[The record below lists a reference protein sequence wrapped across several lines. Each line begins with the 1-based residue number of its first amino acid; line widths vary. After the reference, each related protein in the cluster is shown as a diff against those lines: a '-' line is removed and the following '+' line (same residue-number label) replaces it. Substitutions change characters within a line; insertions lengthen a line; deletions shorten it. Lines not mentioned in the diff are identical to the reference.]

1 MDPLRKSEGNLPAG
15 RRPTVSQRRAFT
27 LVELLVGS
35 LVFILITGVIG
46 VVFIT
51 AHRYTRLYQQVSLA
65 QREALHCLQQ
75 VSRELLRGR
84 AESLNPDPAVNATW
98 FLSSQPPL
106 GTSQAAE
113 FNPHGVLLWQKWVGI
128 WCSSTGEV
136 RCSEQALSPPLP
148 WLEIAPTSHP
158 GDISPFQS
166 GAHRR
171 LASYISS
178 LRLWR
183 DQKLV
188 TVEVISQT
196 QQFGNAPT
204 RFHFNSSFLMQ

>member
-1 MDPLRKSEGNLPAG
+1 MSP
-15 RRPTVSQRRAFT
+15 RRAFT

-35 LVFILITGVIG
+35 LVFLLITGVIG
-46 VVFIT
+46 AVFIT

-65 QREALHCLQQ
+65 QREALHCLQE

-84 AESLNPDPAVNATW
+84 AETMPPDPAVNATW
-98 FLSSQPPL
+98 FLSNQPPL
-106 GTSQAAE
+106 ATARAAE
-113 FNPHGVLLWQKWVGI
+113 FNPQGVLLWQKWVGI
-128 WCSSTGEV
+128 WCSPAGEV
-136 RCSEQALSPPLP
+136 RCSELALSLP
-148 WLEIAPTSHP
+148 SPWPEISEASYPSSI
-158 GDISPFQS
+158 GPFQS
-166 GAHRR
+166 GTTRR
-171 LASYISS
+171 LASHISS

-183 DQKLV
+183 DQKIV